1 MNCNYLQSL
10 NISGLASSA
19 AAHDSERQNL
29 EKAGDTAALE
39 QEEEGRTKEKH
50 AELGNCSYLVIEA
63 DKLFE
68 DIRNSTKTMKLT
80 SKLASNYRP

>member
-10 NISGLASSA
+10 NISGQASS
-19 AAHDSERQNL
+19 AAHDSERQNF
-29 EKAGDTAALE
+29 EKAGDIAALG
-39 QEEEGRTKEKH
+39 EEEGHMKDKH
-50 AELGNCSYLVIEA
+50 AEQGNCSFLVVVEA

-68 DIRNSTKTMKLT
+68 DIRNSTKKTKLT